1 MHDLWQGLL
10 IVNDK
15 VPHWGRMI
23 IALALLLFSLLSLYG
38 RLDLRVGSR
47 LFKKIPDHEI
57 RTNWGHIIR
66 YTVIPLI
73 LTVFYLTLLVSG
85 GNLPVVNDELSSRL
99 DSVRFEQSDPTGN
112 KWIEQRDLDGD
123 GRISFFEDQL
133 STTQFENYSNV
144 GYPFLRVF
152 QGGEV
157 PTLIPRF
164 RLNIAKIRQSL
175 SRQENSFTE
184 LFGHPKLMDDFL
196 GKYLDSKCEVCINGI
211 VFAEDDYLAFTLTD
225 RKTRKVEMICLDKVT
240 PLGVK
245 SIERWR

>member
-15 VPHWGRMI
+15 VPHWGQMI
-23 IALALLLFSLLSLYG
+23 IALALLIFSLLSLYG

-47 LFKKIPDHEI
+47 LFKKTPDHEI
-57 RTNWGHIIR
+57 RTNVGHIIR
-66 YTVIPLI
+66 YTIVPLI
-73 LTVFYLTLLVSG
+73 LTVFYFILLVSG
-85 GNLPVVNDELSSRL
+85 GSLPAVNDEMSGRL
-99 DSVRFEQSDPTGN
+99 DSVRFEQNDPTGN

-123 GRISFFEDQL
+123 GRISFYEDQL
-133 STTQFENYSNV
+133 SVTQFENYSSV
-144 GYPFLRVF
+144 GYPFPHLF
-152 QGGEV
+152 QSGEV
-157 PTLIPRF
+157 PTLIPRY
-164 RLNIAKIRQSL
+164 RLNISKIRQSL
-175 SRQENSFTE
+175 SRKENSFSE

-196 GKYLDSKCEVCINGI
+196 AKYLDSKCEVCINGI

-245 SIERWR
+245 SINRWR

>member
-23 IALALLLFSLLSLYG
+23 IALTLLIFSLLSLYS

-57 RTNWGHIIR
+57 RTNWSHIIR
-66 YTVIPLI
+66 YTIVPLI
-73 LTVFYLTLLVSG
+73 LTVFYFILLAGG
-85 GNLPVVNDELSSRL
+85 GNLPAVNDELSSRL
-99 DSVRFEQSDPTGN
+99 DSIRFEQNDSTGN

-123 GRISFFEDQL
+123 GRISFYEDQL
-133 STTQFENYSNV
+133 SATQFENYSSV
-144 GYPFLRVF
+144 GYPFPRIF
-152 QGGEV
+152 QSGEV

-164 RLNIAKIRQSL
+164 RLNISRIRQSL
-175 SRQENSFTE
+175 SRKENSFTE

-196 GKYLDSKCEVCINGI
+196 AKYLDSKCEMCINGI

-225 RKTRKVEMICLDKVT
+225 RKTKKVEMICLEKVN

-245 SIERWR
+245 SINRWR

>member
-15 VPHWGRMI
+15 LPHWGRMI
-23 IALALLLFSLLSLYG
+23 VALTLLLFSLLSLYG

-57 RTNWGHIIR
+57 RSNWSHIVL
-66 YTVIPLI
+66 YTILPLV
-73 LTVFYLTLLVSG
+73 LTVFYYSLLASG
-85 GNLPVVNDELSSRL
+85 GNLPAVDDGLSSRL
-99 DSVRFEQSDPTGN
+99 DSVRFEQNDPTGN

-123 GRISFFEDQL
+123 GRLSFYEDQL
-133 STTQFENYSNV
+133 SAVQFDNYSSV
-144 GYPFLRVF
+144 GYPFPRIF
-152 QGGEV
+152 QSGEV

-164 RLNIAKIRQSL
+164 RLNISRIRQSL

-196 GKYLDSKCEVCINGI
+196 AKYLDSKCEVCINSI

-225 RKTRKVEMICLDKVT
+225 RQTRKVEMICLDKVT